1 MVRTQIQLTEPQA
14 SILKKMAARNGLSM
28 AELIRQAIDQMVGSG
43 VYPDLQE
50 RRERARNLS
59 GQFHSG
65 IHNLSENH
73 DQHLSEAFK
82 S

>member
-1 MVRTQIQLTEPQA
+1 
-14 SILKKMAARNGLSM
+14 M